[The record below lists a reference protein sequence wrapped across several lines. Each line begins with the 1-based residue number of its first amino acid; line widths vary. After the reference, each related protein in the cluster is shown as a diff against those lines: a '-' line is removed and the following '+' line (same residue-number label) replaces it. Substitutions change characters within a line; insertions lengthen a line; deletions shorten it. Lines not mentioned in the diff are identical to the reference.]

1 MRILSGICECD
12 LGYHGV
18 RIESRIDDIVFIF
31 QSRAIGDR
39 LDPERFLRNKGNDL
53 CSRILK
59 PLLIDDLAIPLDRD
73 VADTEVH
80 ILFGTEVLH
89 PHLVEEALFELVVGI
104 DEEEEIVPRILVAIY
119 HDARILDVDEPS
131 HILGLALLSKV
142 DGILI
147 SERQV
152 SGVLHLSALL
162 DRDRTVDSDCRLFV
176 DNEFDTGGNSQIRT
190 GGNSQI
196 RTGGDSHGSFDCNVT
211 GESQTPCVSTSN
223 CQVLEDDISSS
234 GSNHRSCGTGIQS
247 SRDYYRSLEN
257 DDIFVSRED
266 SAEGHRVVADLDCSG
281 VRTGYRRNSRFES
294 DDRSCDGT
302 GYDIDLSERDIIC
315 CVHLDDVVPCLDIEI
330 PTVDIGDA

>member
-1 MRILSGICECD
+1 MGI
-12 LGYHGV
+12 
-18 RIESRIDDIVFIF
+18 
-31 QSRAIGDR
+31 
-39 LDPERFLRNKGNDL
+39 N
-53 CSRILK
+53 
-59 PLLIDDLAIPLDRD
+59 
-73 VADTEVH
+73 
-80 ILFGTEVLH
+80 
-89 PHLVEEALFELVVGI
+89 
-104 DEEEEIVPRILVAIY
+104 EEEEIVPRILVAIY

-147 SERQV
+147 IERQV
-152 SGVLHLSALL
+152 SGVLHLSAIL

-190 GGNSQI
+190 GGDSQI

-223 CQVLEDDISSS
+223 CQVLKDDISGS
-234 GSNHRSCGTGIQS
+234 GGDLRGYSAGIEGS
-247 SRDYYRSLEN
+247 GNLDGSLGN

-266 SAEGHRVVADLDCSG
+266 SAKGHRVVADLDCSG

-294 DDRSCDGT
+294 DDRSCDGI
-302 GYDIDLSERDIIC
+302 GFDIDLSERDIIC